1 MANSRVVGGEI
12 AIEPQMLIE
21 KGPVIN
27 IEYSSGRAALY
38 CILRNIQ
45 KIFRGDGSILIP
57 DYLCDSITNTI
68 ADAGWK
74 YSFYHIDEELN
85 VDDTEKLQL
94 SEHNAVLLIN
104 YFGLIDLKDTI
115 RKIKKFDSSL
125 VVIEDDVQAFYSYK
139 ESAADYSFTSL
150 RKWFSCP
157 EGAFIKTSNA
167 VKPVISDRSMFGQY
181 KIAGNLLKSYS
192 DIIDDSIYLELLKK
206 GEELLDDEYLTECSH
221 VSQVIFSNIDLK
233 EVEEIRKNNAKILH
247 EGLEK
252 MGVKHLYKKNAT
264 PLFIPIFV
272 DDRSS
277 LRSLFFKNN
286 IFTPVHWPHI
296 SVELNGT
303 NEIYNRELSLIC
315 DQRYNENDMERQ
327 LEIISQFM
335 NREGEKH
342 GGNDS

>member
-1 MANSRVVGGEI
+1 MTKRRVIGGEI

-21 KGPVIN
+21 KASAIN

-45 KIFRGDGSILIP
+45 KIFGGGTILIP

-68 ADAGWK
+68 VDAGWN
-74 YSFYHIDEELN
+74 YDFYHINERLTVAGIEEL
-85 VDDTEKLQL
+85 EL
-94 SEHNAVLLIN
+94 SEYKAILLIN
-104 YFGLIDLKDTI
+104 YFGLFDLKDTI
-115 RKIKKFDSSL
+115 SKIKELNNSL

-150 RKWFSCP
+150 RKWFSCS
-157 EGAFIKTSNA
+157 EGAFIKTSND
-167 VKPVISDRSMFGQY
+167 VEPVISDRSIFGQY

-192 DIIDDSIYLELLKK
+192 DIIDDSICLELLNK
-206 GEELLDDEYLTECSH
+206 GEELLDYEYLTGCSH
-221 VSQVIFSNIDLK
+221 ASQVIFSNIDLK

-252 MGVKHLYKKNAT
+252 MGVRHLYKKDAT
-264 PLFIPIFV
+264 LLFIPIFV
-272 DDRSS
+272 DDRRS
-277 LRSLFFKNN
+277 LRSLFFQNN
-286 IFTPVHWPHI
+286 IFTPIHWPHI
-296 SVELNGT
+296 SEELNG
-303 NEIYNRELSLIC
+303 NNRIYDRELSLIC
-315 DQRYNENDMERQ
+315 DQRYDENDMNRQ

-335 NREGEKH
+335 DRVGEEH